1 MNMMEIGRK
10 FKTLKYFVDGYYNQS
25 IDDHEFDDMIREFR
39 DEEPESL
46 VNALRAELAELQKLI
61 DNGDRETFKKVEILL
76 HDNSLRYIEFEDGQ
90 AFINRVLNVLDNK
103 N

>member
-1 MNMMEIGRK
+1 MIDIERQ

-25 IDDHEFDDMIREFR
+25 VDDHEFDDKIREFR

-46 VNALRAELAELQKLI
+46 INALRAELAELQKLI
-61 DNGDRETFKKVEILL
+61 NNGDRETFKKVESLL

-90 AFINRVLNVLDNK
+90 AFINRVLRVLNNK
-103 N
+103 S